1 MSEKDLKFIEDKEL
15 REQHIDR
22 LEVLDLVGD
31 LIQLP
36 KNEYSTIEQVA
47 NYYGVGLEAIRSIVK
62 RHRDELGKDGL
73 RIHKKKEVECY
84 VHGEP
89 SVELLQEQG
98 YLSIIDSTGI
108 ETKIANRGAL
118 LLPKRAVLR
127 IGMLLIESEVAKEVR
142 TRLLDIVYDTEEDS
156 PEVIENVVGEMSEE
170 KELMLRRMQ
179 AEFDGKPEEVMYLNA
194 KLFELK
200 NRRIKELEDTN
211 EMIISNSLTIKES
224 RAVINRIVRSVA
236 TRKMNGNFKDAY
248 SGFYTHLNYKLG
260 INIRRRKGGG
270 SLLDKLSEEEIYEA
284 EKVAR
289 SWAVD
294 SGLDLEE
301 LLGVR

>member
-22 LEVLDLVGD
+22 LEVLGLVGE

-62 RHRDELGKDGL
+62 RHRDELGGDGV
-73 RIHKKKEVECY
+73 RTHKKREIERLVRD
-84 VHGEP
+84 EP
-89 SVELLQEQG
+89 NVKLLQEQG
-98 YLSIIDSTGI
+98 YMSLIDSKGN
-108 ETKIANRGAL
+108 ESKVANRGVL

-127 IGMLLIESEVAKEVR
+127 VGMLLRDSEVAKEVR
-142 TRLLDIVYDTEEDS
+142 TRLLDIVHDTEEES
-156 PEVIENVVGEMSEE
+156 PEVIESVVEEMSEE

-236 TRKMNGNFKDAY
+236 TRKMNGNFK
-248 SGFYTHLNYKLG
+248 
-260 INIRRRKGGG
+260 
-270 SLLDKLSEEEIYEA
+270 
-284 EKVAR
+284 
-289 SWAVD
+289 
-294 SGLDLEE
+294 
-301 LLGVR
+301 